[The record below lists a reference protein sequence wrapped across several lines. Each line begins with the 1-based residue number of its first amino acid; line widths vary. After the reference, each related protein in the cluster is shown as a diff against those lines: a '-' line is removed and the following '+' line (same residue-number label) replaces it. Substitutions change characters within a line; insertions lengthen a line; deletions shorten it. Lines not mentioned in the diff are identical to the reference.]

1 MSRKIAREAA
11 VKLLYQMEINEDFSE
26 QIKENFIKN
35 NRFKEDEIEYLD
47 RVFKH
52 IIDKLS
58 IIDEKIEKYSEG
70 WKINRIAKVDLSI
83 LRLAIFEI
91 MHMDDIPV
99 EVSINEALEIS
110 KKYSTEESSKFING
124 LLGGFVKEW
133 NDING

>member
-11 VKLLYQMEINEDFSE
+11 VKLLYQMEINEDFSK
-26 QIKENFIKN
+26 QTKEDYLKN
-35 NRFKEDEIEYLD
+35 NRFKEDEIEYLN
-47 RVFKH
+47 RVFEH
-52 IIDKLS
+52 LIEQLPIIDS
-58 IIDEKIEKYSEG
+58 KIEKYSEG

-91 MHMDDIPV
+91 MYMDDIPI

-110 KKYSTEESSKFING
+110 KKYSTEESSRFING

>member
-1 MSRKIAREAA
+1 MSRKIARETA
-11 VKLLYQMEINEDFSE
+11 VKLLYQMEINEDFTE
-26 QIKENFIKN
+26 QTKENFLKN
-35 NRFKEDEIEYLD
+35 NRFKKDEIEYLD

-52 IIDKLS
+52 IIEKLS
-58 IIDEKIEKYSEG
+58 IIDSKIEKYSEG

-91 MHMDDIPV
+91 MYMDDIPV

-110 KKYSTEESSKFING
+110 KKYSTEESSRFING

>member
-11 VKLLYQMEINEDFSE
+11 VKLLYQMEINEDFSDGV
-26 QIKENFIKN
+26 KENFLKY
-35 NRFKEDEIEYLD
+35 NRLKEDEIEYLD
-47 RVFKH
+47 RVFKPL
-52 IIDKLS
+52 IEKLS
-58 IIDEKIEKYSEG
+58 LIDSKIEKYSQG

-91 MHMDDIPV
+91 MYMDDIPV

>member
-11 VKLLYQMEINEDFSE
+11 VKLLYQMEINEDFSDGV
-26 QIKENFIKN
+26 KENFLKY
-35 NRFKEDEIEYLD
+35 NRLKEDEIEYLD
-47 RVFKH
+47 RVFKSL
-52 IIDKLS
+52 IEKLS
-58 IIDEKIEKYSEG
+58 LIDSKIEKYSQG

-91 MHMDDIPV
+91 MYMDDIPV

>member
-1 MSRKIAREAA
+1 MSRKIAREEA
-11 VKLLYQMEINEDFSE
+11 VKLLYQMEMNEDFSE
-26 QIKENFIKN
+26 QTKN
-35 NRFKEDEIEYLD
+35 EYLKTNNFKEDEVEYLN
-47 RVFKH
+47 RVFERLIEKLPV
-52 IIDKLS
+52 IDS
-58 IIDEKIEKYSEG
+58 KIEKYSEG

-91 MHMDDIPV
+91 MYMDDIPI

-124 LLGGFVKEW
+124 LLGSFVKEW

>member
-11 VKLLYQMEINEDFSE
+11 VKLLYQMEINEDFSK
-26 QIKENFIKN
+26 QTKEIFLKN
-35 NRFKEDEIEYLD
+35 NRLKEDEIEYLD
-47 RVFKH
+47 RVFERLIEKLP
-52 IIDKLS
+52 IIDS
-58 IIDEKIEKYSEG
+58 KIEKYSEG

-91 MHMDDIPV
+91 MYMEDIPV

>member
-91 MHMDDIPV
+91 MHMDDIPI

-110 KKYSTEESSKFING
+110 KKYSTEESSKFVNG